1 MGRRAGHGGWL
12 PQRAGYILAALLA
25 LLAVGVAVVWW
36 LRPGTTAINLAPE
49 GTTPQ
54 ADPLVE
60 APTETAAADVVVHV
74 TGAVASPGVIT
85 LPAGARVDEA
95 IAAAGGFAAD
105 ADESLLNRAE
115 VLRDGQQVYVPEVG
129 EVPRAVEGG
138 AGDVQSG
145 PININTASAVQ
156 LEELSGIGP
165 ALAARIVSYREANGP
180 FTSAEGLLG
189 VSGIGQKKLE
199 GLIEEITW

>member
-95 IAAAGGFAAD
+95 IAAVGGFAAD